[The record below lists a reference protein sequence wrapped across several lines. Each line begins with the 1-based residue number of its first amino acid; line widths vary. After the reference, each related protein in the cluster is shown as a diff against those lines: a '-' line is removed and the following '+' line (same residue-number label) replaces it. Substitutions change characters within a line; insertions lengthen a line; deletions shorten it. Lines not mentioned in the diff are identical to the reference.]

1 MLYLTRKEGERL
13 LIGKNI
19 VVEVTNIQGNHVRI
33 GVEAPKD
40 IKIDRPEFIEKDNAG
55 NK

>member
-1 MLYLTRKEGERL
+1 MLYLTRKEGEEL
-13 LIGKNI
+13 LIGDNI
-19 VVEVTNIQGNHVRI
+19 VIRIEYIQRNHVRI

-40 IKIDRPEFIEKDNAG
+40 IKIDRPEFLEKEAAG